1 MPFRFYPDG
10 AAGRVLLVRACIIFN
25 PAARGEKARR
35 NLARLQECA
44 RSARLLPTTG
54 PGTARSLAAAAATE
68 GFDTIIA
75 AGGDGTINEV
85 INGLADTP
93 HGMASCHLGVLP
105 SGTANV
111 LACELGL
118 PRDVRRAF
126 ELIQQG
132 QTRSLDLLEASFQTV
147 AGPTRRLAIQLAGA
161 GLDARA
167 TELVDWQWKKR
178 VGFLAYASACFR
190 ALREA
195 RSRLEAHANGERLSA
210 ELVLIGN
217 GQCYGGPFPV
227 FSGAQ
232 PDDGLM
238 DLCLFPRVHY
248 GTALTCVGSALTN
261 GWKRWRAVRRIQTDQ
276 LQLTSERRT
285 PLELDGEPVGFL
297 PATLTVR
304 RQAIRVLVP
313 LA

>member
-1 MPFRFYPDG
+1 MPFRFNP
-10 AAGRVLLVRACIIFN
+10 AGRPGNISGVRACIIFN

-35 NLARLQECA
+35 NLARIQACA
-44 RSARLLPTTG
+44 HSAQLHPTTG
-54 PGTARSLAAAAATE
+54 PGTARTLAATAVTK
-68 GFDTIIA
+68 GFDTVIA

-85 INGLADTP
+85 INGLADAP
-93 HGMASCHLGVLP
+93 GGLASCQLGVLP

-118 PRDVRRAF
+118 PRDVGGAF
-126 ELIQQG
+126 ALIQQG
-132 QTRSLDLLEASFQTV
+132 QTRSLDLLEASFQTQT
-147 AGPTRRLAIQLAGA
+147 GPTQRLAIQLAGA

-178 VGFLAYASACFR
+178 VGFLAYVTACFQ
-190 ALREA
+190 ALRET
-195 RSRLEAHANGERLSA
+195 RPRLEVQANAQSHPA
-210 ELVLIGN
+210 ELILIGN

-248 GTALTCVGSALTN
+248 GTALSCVGCAMTN
-261 GWKRWRAVRRIQTDQ
+261 RWKRWRAVRRSRTDY
-276 LQLTSERRT
+276 LHLTSDRRT

-304 RQAIRVLVP
+304 RKAIRVLVP
-313 LA
+313 SV